1 MNDLQGHSR
10 SSERVLFDSRFLVI
24 CSKSQVF
31 PQLHVSFTCT
41 RIDPRYK
48 LKCRHLVT
56 NDGRE
61 ILWVTPFVTW
71 CVFIVSSS
79 RFCCSFDNAKKSFYP
94 TLNAVFCKVGRV
106 ASQNVVVELLMFKC
120 VPVQF
125 LYQTHRVQ
133 TLSVFRPWKCSA
145 LS

>member
-1 MNDLQGHSR
+1 MIFRATQGHRKGCYSIVDFWLFVQSR
-10 SSERVLFDSRFLVI
+10 KFSPNSTLVLRVPVLIHDINLNAAIWSLTMVEKY
-24 CSKSQVF
+24 CG
-31 PQLHVSFTCT
+31 L
-41 RIDPRYK
+41 
-48 LKCRHLVT
+48 
-56 NDGRE
+56 
-61 ILWVTPFVTW
+61 TPFVTW

-133 TLSVFRPWKCSA
+133 TLSVFRP
-145 LS
+145 